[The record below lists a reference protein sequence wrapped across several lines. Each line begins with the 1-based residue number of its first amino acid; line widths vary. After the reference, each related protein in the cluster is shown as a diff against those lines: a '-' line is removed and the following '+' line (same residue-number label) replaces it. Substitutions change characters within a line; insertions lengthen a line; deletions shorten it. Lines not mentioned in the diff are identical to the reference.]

1 MALTGTSSEH
11 LAPGPDPVLTRDPL
25 LVLERPLAVSGG
37 PADGLGTHPVC

>member
-11 LAPGPDPVLTRDPL
+11 LDTGPDLVLTRDPL
-25 LVLERPLAVSGG
+25 LVLEWPLAVRGG